1 MKVREAKVDL
11 DWFYNEKGKESF
23 HCPICKALWGIEDVP
38 IESYCKHLRF
48 ILYINPSISEFIM
61 FSGSWD
67 SVEGGHLL
75 CPPKMD
81 LAINN
86 ALTAMKHPAIDTVVY
101 TKYNDRHGY
110 VSIMYWGY
118 KED

>member
-1 MKVREAKVDL
+1 M
-11 DWFYNEKGKESF
+11 Y
-23 HCPICKALWGIEDVP
+23 HCPVCKTLWLAEDAP
-38 IESYCKHLRF
+38 IETYCSHLRF
-48 ILYINPSISEFIM
+48 ILYINPSISEFIA
-61 FSGSWD
+61 FSGSLDHETFEHEFWD
-67 SVEGGHLL
+67 SVEGGHLP

-86 ALTAMKHPAIDTVVY
+86 ALTATKHPAIDTVVY
-101 TKYNDRHGY
+101 TKYNDRHGC